1 MTQAATI
8 RGMVSRTA
16 RDRQPPGVLRR
27 IAVGIAS
34 ALLVGTALGS
44 LARLMM
50 RLTALAAGEPAHFTP
65 AGSALILLV
74 FVVFALPGAVVAA
87 LVRRRGRSAL
97 LMIAALAL
105 CVPATGAASAE
116 VTGVAAMSGPALTGV
131 VLSTAGV
138 YVAVLALPMLTLRL
152 VAWGLR
158 RRD

>member
-8 RGMVSRTA
+8 RGTVSRTA

-97 LMIAALAL
+97 LVIAALAL

-116 VTGVAAMSGPALTGV
+116 VNVAAMSGPALTGV